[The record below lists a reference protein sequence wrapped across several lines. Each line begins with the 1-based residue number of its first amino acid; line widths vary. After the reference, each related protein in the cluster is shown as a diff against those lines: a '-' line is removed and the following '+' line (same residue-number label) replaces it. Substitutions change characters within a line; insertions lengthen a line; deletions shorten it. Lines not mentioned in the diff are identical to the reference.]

1 MTVSLEQEAEIRR
14 LYFAEHW
21 KRGTIVAHLGVHEDV
36 VERVLGRPG
45 PRPKTALPLLPV
57 ALEPFVGFI
66 DETLSRYPRLV
77 GTRVFD
83 MVCARGYTG
92 SLRTLRRH
100 LRKVR
105 PVPRSE
111 VFLRTTPLIGEQS
124 QFDWAH
130 VGHLD
135 VPGGRRPIHLFVI
148 VLAYSRKCWGELVLD
163 LSAYSLRR
171 SLARAAAYF
180 GGSTRQWLSDNP
192 RTIVLERQGDAVRF
206 HPLLLELSGMLHVA
220 IRLCGVRKPQEKGIV
235 ERLIRFFRERFFA
248 GRTLHSIEEG
258 NAQLLDFICRI
269 ADERAH
275 PQWPD
280 RRIREVWE
288 EERQRLLPLP
298 SPLPPT
304 DLVMPI
310 VADKTA
316 FIRFDGN
323 AYSVPADH
331 ARKTLTL
338 VADDRRIRLLDGK
351 DEVASHARAWG
362 RRERVEDPAHRKELL
377 AQKQAARQ
385 AKGLDRLR
393 ARIPGFES
401 LLLRW
406 ADAGR
411 NLGSMTAR
419 TLKVLDLYGDDALG
433 QAVAQAL
440 EKGLHDPGALATL
453 CEQARI
459 AQDRPMPVSLE
470 FADHV
475 RDRDVLPHDLGGYD
489 G

>member
-1 MTVSLEQEAEIRR
+1 MTISIEQEAEIRR

-21 KRGTIVAHLGVHEDV
+21 KRGTIVAQLGVHEDV

-45 PRPKTALPLLPV
+45 PRPKSALALLPP
-57 ALEPFVGFI
+57 AIEPFAGFL

-77 GTRVFD
+77 GTRLFD

-92 SLRTLRRH
+92 SLRTLRRY

-111 VFLRTTPLIGEQS
+111 VFLRITPLIGEQS

-130 VGHLD
+130 VGSID
-135 VPGGRRPIHLFVI
+135 VPGGRRPLYLFVI
-148 VLAYSRKCWGELVLD
+148 VLAYSRKCWAELVMD

-171 SLARAAAYF
+171 SLVRAAEYF
-180 GGSTRQWLSDNP
+180 QGCSRQWLSDNP
-192 RTIVLERQGDAVRF
+192 KIIVVERQGDAVRF

-220 IRLCGVRKPQEKGIV
+220 LRLCGVRKPQEKGIV
-235 ERLIRFFRERFFA
+235 ERLIRFFKERFFA
-248 GRTLHSIEEG
+248 AHRIRSIEEG
-258 NAQLLDFICRI
+258 NAQLLDFIATI

-288 EERQRLLPLP
+288 EERPKLLPLP

-304 DLVMPI
+304 DLVEPI

-323 AYSVPADH
+323 FYSVPPDY

-338 VADDRRIRLLDGK
+338 VADDRRLRLLDGEH
-351 DEVASHARAWG
+351 EVAEHARAWG
-362 RRERVEDPAHRKELL
+362 RRERVEAPAHRAELIEM
-377 AQKQAARQ
+377 KQAAKKAQ
-385 AKGLDRLR
+385 GLDRLR
-393 ARIPGFES
+393 RAVPAIEPLFVH
-401 LLLRW
+401 W

-419 TLKVLDLYGDDALG
+419 TLKVLDLYGADALG
-433 QAVAQAL
+433 HAVTLAL
-440 EKGLHDPGALATL
+440 EKGIHDPGALATL
-453 CEQARI
+453 CEQARV
-459 AQDRPMPVSLE
+459 AQGQPMPVSLD
-470 FADHV
+470 FAGHV

>member
-1 MTVSLEQEAEIRR
+1 MTVPLAQEVEIRR

-21 KRGTIVAHLGVHEDV
+21 KRGTIVAQLGVHEDV

-45 PRPKTALPLLPV
+45 PRPKITLSRPPPAI
-57 ALEPFVGFI
+57 EPFAGFI
-66 DETLSRYPRLV
+66 DETLARYPRLV

-83 MVCARGYTG
+83 MVCARGYIG
-92 SLRTLRRH
+92 SIGTLRRY

-105 PVPRSE
+105 PSPKSE
-111 VFLRTTPLIGEQS
+111 VFLRLTPLIGEQS

-130 VGHLD
+130 VGSLD
-135 VPGGRRPIHLFVI
+135 VPGGRRPLYLFVL
-148 VLAYSRKCWGELVLD
+148 VLAYSRKCWAELVLD

-171 SLARAAAYF
+171 SLMRGAAYF
-180 GGSTRQWLSDNP
+180 QGCSREWLTDNP
-192 RTIVLERQGDAVRF
+192 KIVVLERQGDAVRF

-235 ERLIRFFRERFFA
+235 ERLIRFLKERFFA
-248 GRTLHSIEEG
+248 ARTIRSVEQG
-258 NAQLLDFICRI
+258 NAQLLDFLAAI
-269 ADERAH
+269 ADDRPH

-288 EERQRLLPLP
+288 EERHKLLPLP

-310 VADKTA
+310 VSDKTA
-316 FIRFDGN
+316 FVRFDGN
-323 AYSVPADH
+323 AYSVPSDH

-338 VADDRRIRLLDGK
+338 VADDRHICLLAGE
-351 DEVASHARAWG
+351 DEIARHARCWG
-362 RRERVEDPAHRKELL
+362 KHQRVEDPAHREALL
-377 AQKQAARQ
+377 AHKRAARK

-393 ARIPGFES
+393 ASIVGFET
-401 LLLRW
+401 LQGRW
-406 ADAGR
+406 VDAGR

-419 TLKVLDLYGDDALG
+419 TLKLLDLYGDEALA
-433 QAVAQAL
+433 QAVSQAL
-440 EKGLHDPGALATL
+440 ERGLHDPGALAAL

-459 AQDRPMPVSLE
+459 ARHRPMPVHLD

-475 RDRDVLPHDLGGYD
+475 RDRDVLPHDLGDYD